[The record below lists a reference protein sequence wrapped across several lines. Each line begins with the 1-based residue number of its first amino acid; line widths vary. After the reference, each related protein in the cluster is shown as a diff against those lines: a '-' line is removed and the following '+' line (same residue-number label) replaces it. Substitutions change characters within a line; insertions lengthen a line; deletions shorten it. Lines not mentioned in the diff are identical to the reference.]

1 MKKLFVPCKIN
12 KNLDKSKISQ
22 LKNIQKNI
30 SIFYSI
36 QYEDIAK
43 DIKKNLSDSHN
54 ILNFSQVLGCSKPS
68 ISEKTEV
75 ILLISSGK
83 FHGISL
89 AYETKKP
96 VFIFDNYNL
105 KKISKKEIGNFE
117 AKKKTSYLNYLNSE
131 KIGILIS
138 TKPGQNKIKK
148 ALELKDKIK
157 DKEVYFFI
165 ANNLNFNE
173 LENFSKIDSWINTA
187 CPRLDLDS
195 SKVIN
200 FKDLF

>member
-12 KNLDKSKISQ
+12 KHLDKSKISQ
-22 LKNIQKNI
+22 LKKIQKNL

-105 KKISKKEIGNFE
+105 KKISKKEIENFE

-138 TKPGQNKIKK
+138 TKPGQNRIKK

-200 FKDLF
+200 LKDLF